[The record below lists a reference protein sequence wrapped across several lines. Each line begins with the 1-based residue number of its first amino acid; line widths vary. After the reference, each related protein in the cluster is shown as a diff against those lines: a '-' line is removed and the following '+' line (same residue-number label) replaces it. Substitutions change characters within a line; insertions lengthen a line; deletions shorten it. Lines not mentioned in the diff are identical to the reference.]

1 MRWMVRSES
10 KYTSMKEWLAIFSDT
25 ESLEAPRREFIGHRD
40 IITRNLSR
48 YHFIAEQISG
58 NLIEIGCGRGYGLEV
73 LVPRSNKQ
81 VGIDI
86 SPKFLAGAR
95 RGNPGVFLACASGDA
110 LPLASDSFD
119 SVIAFDVIEHVQ
131 DDFFFTQ
138 EIRRV
143 ARKGAFIALST
154 PNRLISSGNR
164 DTPLNRFHMREYLAA
179 DFRALLMPVFPSV
192 KIFGQ
197 FDPHHT
203 GLSGSTLLDRIPM
216 RWKYLLPH
224 SVQCLLSVAIR
235 SPLRLEDC
243 RFDTENLDHAHT
255 FVALCRA

>member
-1 MRWMVRSES
+1 MNRWSPQVE
-10 KYTSMKEWLAIFSDT
+10 KWLEMFSDV
-25 ESLEAPRREFIGHRD
+25 ESLEAPRREFVGHRD

-58 NLIEIGCGRGYGLEV
+58 RLIEIGCGRGYGLEV
-73 LVPRSNKQ
+73 LVPRSTKQ

-86 SPKFLAGAR
+86 SASFLADAR
-95 RGNPGVFLACASGDA
+95 RGNPRVCFACASGDA

-119 SVIAFDVIEHVQ
+119 SIIAFDVIEHVH
-131 DDFFFTQ
+131 DDNFFAK
-138 EIRRV
+138 EIRRI

-164 DTPLNRFHMREYLAA
+164 VTPLNRFHVREYLAA
-179 DFRALLMPVFPSV
+179 EFRALLMPVFSSV
-192 KIFGQ
+192 KVFGQ

-203 GLSGSTLLDRIPM
+203 GLSGSGLLDRIPI

-224 SVQCLLSVAIR
+224 GLQCLLSVAIR

-243 RFDTENLDHAHT
+243 RFDEDNLDRAHT
-255 FVALCRA
+255 FVALCRI